1 MSTVIL
7 FLPELILS
15 ATALAVFALAIV
27 WRGRRTNQ
35 RVLLALTSVGL
46 ALALIATIPA
56 WGESASLFSNLVA
69 VDALAIFFKLFTL
82 IATAFV
88 VLSAWDFLQTRTRAH
103 AEFYSFVL
111 FAALTI
117 MVAAGARNIILI
129 YLAIE
134 SLSITSY
141 ALAGFLRDDARSTEG
156 ALKYFV
162 YGAATSAVM
171 LYGLTL
177 LFGLTGSADLDEMA
191 RSLANANADA
201 RALALPALAMVLAGL
216 GFKIALVPF
225 HQWAPDA
232 YEGAPTPVTA
242 FLSVGPKA
250 AGFAVLARVLV
261 TVFPAF
267 QPQWIVLLA
276 ILALVT
282 MTVGN
287 LTALWQTNVKR
298 MLAYSS
304 IAQAGYMLIGLV
316 AYAPA
321 SREAFAGLN
330 GVLLFLF
337 AYLFTNLGAF
347 AAVVAVENATGSAEV
362 NAFAGLIRRAPAL
375 AVALFIFLLSLIG
388 IPPTAGFVGKLLVFG
403 AALERGY
410 AWLALAGVV
419 NSVVSVYYYYR
430 VMREIFFA
438 PSPDDVRIAVPSAL
452 GWTVGLAV
460 AGTLVI
466 ALAPQ
471 PFIEFATRSVAML
484 ALR

>member
-1 MSTVIL
+1 MRDLIL

-15 ATALAVFALAIV
+15 GTSLSIFGLAIV

-35 RVLLALTSVGL
+35 RVLLALTLTAL

-56 WGESASLFSNLVA
+56 SGTSISLFSNLLA
-69 VDALAIFFKLFTL
+69 VDAVALFFQVFTL
-82 IATAFV
+82 VAIAFV
-88 VLSAWDFLQTRTRAH
+88 VLSAWDFLKARTHAH
-103 AEFYSFVL
+103 AEFYSFLL

-117 MVAAGARNIILI
+117 MLAASARNLILL
-129 YLAIE
+129 YLAVE

-141 ALAGFLRDDARSTEG
+141 VLAGFLRDDARSTEG
-156 ALKYFV
+156 ALKYFI

-191 RSLANANADA
+191 RSLANVNADA

-261 TVFPAF
+261 TAFPAF
-267 QPQWIVLLA
+267 QIEWATLLA
-276 ILALVT
+276 VLALVT

-287 LTALWQTNVKR
+287 LAALWQTNVKR

-321 SREAFAGLN
+321 NREAFAGLN

-347 AAVVAVENATGSAEV
+347 AVVVAVENATGSV
-362 NAFAGLIRRAPAL
+362 KLGAFAGLMRRAPAL
-375 AVALFIFLLSLIG
+375 AIALFIFLLSLIG

-403 AALERGY
+403 AALEASY
-410 AWLALAGVV
+410 AWLALAGVL

-430 VMREIFFA
+430 VMREMYFA
-438 PSPDDVRIAVPSAL
+438 SATNDTRIAFPRGL
-452 GWTVGLAV
+452 GWTVGLAI
-460 AGTLVI
+460 AGTLII

-471 PFIEFATRSVAML
+471 PFIEFATRAVAMV
-484 ALR
+484 AVR

>member
-1 MSTVIL
+1 MYDLIL

-15 ATALAVFALAIV
+15 VTALAIFGLAIV

-35 RVLLALTSVGL
+35 RVLVALTLGGL
-46 ALALIATIPA
+46 AFAFAATIPA
-56 WGESASLFSNLVA
+56 WGESASLYSNLVA
-69 VDALAIFFKLFTL
+69 VDALAIFFKVFTL
-82 IATAFV
+82 IATAFI
-88 VLSAWDFLQTRTRAH
+88 VLSAWDFLAARTRAH

-111 FAALTI
+111 FASLTI
-117 MVAAGARNIILI
+117 MLAASARNIILI

-191 RSLANANADA
+191 RSLASVNADA
-201 RALALPALAMVLAGL
+201 RTLALPALAMVLAGL

-232 YEGAPTPVTA
+232 YEGAPTPVSA

-261 TVFPAF
+261 TAFPAF
-267 QPQWIVLLA
+267 QIEWATLLA
-276 ILALVT
+276 VLALVT

-287 LTALWQTNVKR
+287 LAALWQTNVKR

-316 AYAPA
+316 AYTPA
-321 SREAFAGLN
+321 SRDAFGGLN

-337 AYLFTNLGAF
+337 AYLFANLGAF
-347 AAVVAVENATGSAEV
+347 AVVVAVENATGSAELG
-362 NAFAGLIRRAPAL
+362 AFAGLARRAPAL
-375 AVALFIFLLSLIG
+375 AIALLIFLLSLIG

-403 AALERGY
+403 AALETRY
-410 AWLALAGVV
+410 AWLALAGVL
-419 NSVVSVYYYYR
+419 NSVISVYYYYR
-430 VMREIFFA
+430 VMREMFFA
-438 PSPDDVRIAVPSAL
+438 PAPDGAPIAIPSAL

-460 AGTLVI
+460 AGTLII

-471 PFIEFATRSVAML
+471 PFIEFATSSVATL

>member
-1 MSTVIL
+1 MRDVIL
-7 FLPELILS
+7 FLPELVVS
-15 ATALAVFALAIV
+15 VTALAIFGLAIV

-35 RVLLALTSVGL
+35 RVLLALTLGGL
-46 ALALIATIPA
+46 ALAFAATLPA
-56 WGESASLFSNLVA
+56 WGASVLLFSNLVA
-69 VDALAIFFKLFTL
+69 VDALALFFKMFAL

-88 VLSAWDFLQTRTRAH
+88 VLSAWDFLATRTRAQ

-117 MVAAGARNIILI
+117 MLAAGARNLVLI

-134 SLSITSY
+134 SLSIVSY
-141 ALAGFLRDDARSTEG
+141 ALVGFLRDDARSTEG
-156 ALKYFV
+156 ALKYFI

-177 LFGLTGSADLDEMA
+177 LFGLTGSSDLDEMA

-250 AGFAVLARVLV
+250 AGFAVLARVLI
-261 TVFPAF
+261 TAFPAF
-267 QPQWIVLLA
+267 QPQWTVLLA
-276 ILALVT
+276 ALALVT

-287 LTALWQTNVKR
+287 LAALWQTNVKR

-304 IAQAGYMLIGLV
+304 IAQAGYILIGLV
-316 AYAPA
+316 AYAAA
-321 SREAFAGLN
+321 SSDTFAGLN

-362 NAFAGLIRRAPAL
+362 GAFAEMIRRSPAL

-410 AWLALAGVV
+410 AWLALAGVA
-419 NSVVSVYYYYR
+419 NSVVSVYYYNR
-430 VMREIFFA
+430 VIREMFFA
-438 PSPDDVRIAVPSAL
+438 PATDDAHVVIPSAF

-460 AGTLVI
+460 AGTLII

-484 ALR
+484 SVR

>member
-1 MSTVIL
+1 MRDVIL

-15 ATALAVFALAIV
+15 VTALGIFGLAIV

-35 RVLLALTSVGL
+35 RVLLALTLAGL
-46 ALALIATIPA
+46 ALALAATMLA
-56 WGESASLFSNLVA
+56 WGESASLFANLVA
-69 VDALAIFFKLFTL
+69 VDALALFFKTFAL
-82 IATAFV
+82 IAAVFV
-88 VLSAWDFLQTRTRAH
+88 VLSAWDFLATRTRAQ

-117 MVAAGARNIILI
+117 MIAASARNIILI

-134 SLSITSY
+134 SLIITSY

-156 ALKYFV
+156 ALKYFI

-177 LFGLTGSADLDEMA
+177 LFGLTGSADLDAMA
-191 RSLANANADA
+191 RALTNANAEA
-201 RALALPALAMVLAGL
+201 RALAPPALVLAGL

-250 AGFAVLARVLV
+250 AGFAVLARVLI
-261 TVFPAF
+261 TAFPAF
-267 QPQWIVLLA
+267 QPQWTVLLA
-276 ILALVT
+276 ALALVT

-287 LTALWQTNVKR
+287 LAALWQTNVKR
-298 MLAYSS
+298 VLAYSS
-304 IAQAGYMLIGLV
+304 IAQAGYILIGLV

-337 AYLFTNLGAF
+337 AYLFANLGAF
-347 AAVVAVENATGSAEV
+347 AAVVAVEDVTGSAEV
-362 NAFAGLIRRAPAL
+362 NVFAGLIRRAPAL
-375 AVALFIFLLSLIG
+375 ALALFIFLLSLIG

-410 AWLALAGVV
+410 AWLALAGVA

-430 VMREIFFA
+430 VIREMFFA
-438 PSPDDVRIAVPSAL
+438 PAPDDRGHPS
-452 GWTVGLAV
+452 TC
-460 AGTLVI
+460 
-466 ALAPQ
+466 
-471 PFIEFATRSVAML
+471 FASG
-484 ALR
+484 